1 MLRTCLPV
9 LCLVVLH
16 LGTRP
21 VCTCAAEGLCAGA
34 ARIDITPSEKT
45 PVPMSGFGGRKSP
58 FTKIHDRLYYRVI
71 VVENEHDRAA
81 IVVGDVLSISNDFW
95 GRVTEKIAQETGIP
109 QDNIL
114 LCATHTHGAPSAEYR
129 ETDAIIDKIL
139 TGVDQARKNLQP
151 AAVGAAKGYCNVN
164 ICRRARTATGNA
176 RGGWWLGQNPD
187 GPADK
192 TMHVIKFETL
202 EGEPIAVLVNYAAH
216 GTTMGQD
223 NTQITGDHPGAC
235 CRFVEEHFGSDIVV
249 AWTSG
254 AAGDLDPIYAY
265 RTDFGGRI
273 SPVSVL
279 GRIQGEEVIR
289 LVEEIETTR
298 QVRISGQ
305 QTVVTV
311 PGRKNL
317 SGKSF
322 RPKGDYEFV
331 DAEPMDIRLAVLQIG
346 RIALCGVSGEVLT
359 LVGQRLK
366 QQSPLSHTIM
376 VTHANGSSG
385 YIPNDEAYE
394 KIGYEI
400 LVTRVKLG
408 AEKVVIDGLL
418 RMLER
423 LQQENENVEIPA
435 NEE

>member
-1 MLRTCLPV
+1 MFDTAYKNR
-9 LCLVVLH
+9 H
-16 LGTRP
+16 
-21 VCTCAAEGLCAGA
+21 
-34 ARIDITPSEKT
+34 
-45 PVPMSGFGGRKSP
+45 
-58 FTKIHDRLYYRVI
+58 
-71 VVENEHDRAA
+71 NRAA

-95 GRVTEKIAQETGIP
+95 SKVTEKITYEMDIP
-109 QDNIL
+109 QNHVL
-114 LCATHTHGAPSAEYR
+114 LCATHTHGAPSTGYR
-129 ETDAIIDKIL
+129 ESDAIVGKIL
-139 TGVDQARKNLQP
+139 TALKQAKKNLQP
-151 AAVGAAKGYCNVN
+151 ARVGAAKGYRNVN
-164 ICRRARTATGNA
+164 VCRRARTATGNA

-192 TMHVIKFETL
+192 TLHVVKFETR
-202 EGEPIAVLVNYAAH
+202 EGKPIALLVNYAAH

-223 NTQITGDHPGAC
+223 NMQITGDHPGAC
-235 CRFVEEHFGSDIVV
+235 SRFVKQHFGGDVVV

-289 LVEEIETTR
+289 LVDRIETTS

-311 PGRKNL
+311 PGQKNL
-317 SGKSF
+317 SGMKF
-322 RPKGDYEFV
+322 RPNGDYRFA
-331 DAEPMDIRLAVLQIG
+331 DAESVDIRLAVLQIG
-346 RIALCGVSGEVLT
+346 ESALCGVSGEVLT

-366 QQSPLSHTIM
+366 QQSPLPDTIM

-394 KIGYEI
+394 KIAYEI
-400 LVTRVKLG
+400 LVTRVKPG
-408 AEKVVIDGLL
+408 AEKIVIDGLSG
-418 RMLER
+418 MLNAQR
-423 LQQENENVEIPA
+423 L
-435 NEE
+435 